1 MAEVKNSQLTAN
13 NDTDMAT
20 DQTKV
25 LQRTLNRFDI
35 VFLIVSAVVG
45 LEMLGSVSA
54 EGPETFT
61 WLVFL
66 IIVFLIPNSLIF
78 AETGSA
84 FVGEGGVYLWT
95 RRAFGRPAAAVT
107 SVFTWITQ
115 PVWVGGSMAFLNAEA
130 ARNHLV
136 HFSAGSAGDY
146 LFKLAFIWL
155 TVFAAILSL
164 AKAKWIPTA
173 GAFFK
178 ISFLCLFLVTAAVY
192 ATQHGVQPLSLGSF
206 SPTLRG
212 FITLTPLLLFAFLGF
227 DGGSS
232 ASGEMRNAQHDV
244 SVSVLPSATMAGI
257 FYLLPV
263 ATILLVLPPSD
274 IDGVSGL
281 LKAVN
286 TVFSVYGPS
295 AEPMMALALVMFTLA
310 NIGQGAAWMI
320 MSDRMQAMA
329 AADGSFFG
337 GFFGKFHPRLCTPVH
352 VNLLSGIVSTLFML
366 AAMELTGSSAD
377 LFNVVLGVAV
387 TTYLFSYLLIIP
399 AAAKLRLSEPDVERP
414 FRAGP
419 NWFFILM
426 CVVTTAFVAFGSW
439 VSIFPGTLEALVGM
453 PHDFSKA
460 QGVSYASFEALTLG
474 TLAFII
480 VMALIGYWRG
490 APLRRSGISTESLNQ
505 PSTEVHRRE
514 PTCN

>member
-1 MAEVKNSQLTAN
+1 MAEVKNSQLTAH
-13 NDTDMAT
+13 NDTDMAK

-66 IIVFLIPNSLIF
+66 IIVFLIPYSLIF

-212 FITLTPLLLFAFLGF
+212 FITLTPLLL
-227 DGGSS
+227 
-232 ASGEMRNAQHDV
+232 
-244 SVSVLPSATMAGI
+244 
-257 FYLLPV
+257 
-263 ATILLVLPPSD
+263 
-274 IDGVSGL
+274 
-281 LKAVN
+281 
-286 TVFSVYGPS
+286 
-295 AEPMMALALVMFTLA
+295 
-310 NIGQGAAWMI
+310 
-320 MSDRMQAMA
+320 
-329 AADGSFFG
+329 
-337 GFFGKFHPRLCTPVH
+337 
-352 VNLLSGIVSTLFML
+352 LS
-366 AAMELTGSSAD
+366 
-377 LFNVVLGVAV
+377 
-387 TTYLFSYLLIIP
+387 LIHI
-399 AAAKLRLSEPDVERP
+399 
-414 FRAGP
+414 
-419 NWFFILM
+419 
-426 CVVTTAFVAFGSW
+426 
-439 VSIFPGTLEALVGM
+439 
-453 PHDFSKA
+453 
-460 QGVSYASFEALTLG
+460 
-474 TLAFII
+474 
-480 VMALIGYWRG
+480 
-490 APLRRSGISTESLNQ
+490 
-505 PSTEVHRRE
+505 
-514 PTCN
+514 